1 MNDKATQ
8 SGLGIVSVLTAEL
21 VLLKLFKVI
30 KWRWVWVLSPLWIS
44 AGAVIL
50 LFSGILVAGRIK
62 KGKW

>member
-8 SGLGIVSVLTAEL
+8 SGLGIVSVLTVAL

>member
-8 SGLGIVSVLTAEL
+8 SGLGIVSVLTAVL

-30 KWRWVWVLSPLWIS
+30 KLRWVWVLSPLWIS
-44 AGAVIL
+44 AGAMIL
-50 LFSGILVAGRIK
+50 LFSVILVAGRIK

>member
-8 SGLGIVSVLTAEL
+8 SGLGIVSVLTAVL

>member
-8 SGLGIVSVLTAEL
+8 SELGIVSVLTAAL

>member
-8 SGLGIVSVLTAEL
+8 SGLGIVSVLTAAL
-21 VLLKLFKVI
+21 VLLKLFKLI

>member
-1 MNDKATQ
+1 MNDKTTQ
-8 SGLGIVSVLTAEL
+8 SRLGIVSVLTAAL

-50 LFSGILVAGRIK
+50 LFSGILIAGRIK

>member
-1 MNDKATQ
+1 MNDKATK
-8 SGLGIVSVLTAEL
+8 SGLGIVSVLTAAL

-44 AGAVIL
+44 AGTVIL

>member
-1 MNDKATQ
+1 MNDKTTQ
-8 SGLGIVSVLTAEL
+8 SGLGIVSVLTAAL

-50 LFSGILVAGRIK
+50 LFSGILIAGRIK

>member
-8 SGLGIVSVLTAEL
+8 GGLGIVSVLTAAL
-21 VLLKLFKVI
+21 VMLKLFKVI

>member
-8 SGLGIVSVLTAEL
+8 SGLGIVSVLTTAL

-50 LFSGILVAGRIK
+50 LFSGILIAGRIK

>member
-8 SGLGIVSVLTAEL
+8 SRLGIVSVLTAAL

-44 AGAVIL
+44 TGAVIL

>member
-8 SGLGIVSVLTAEL
+8 SGLGIVSVLTVAL
-21 VLLKLFKVI
+21 VMLKLFKVI